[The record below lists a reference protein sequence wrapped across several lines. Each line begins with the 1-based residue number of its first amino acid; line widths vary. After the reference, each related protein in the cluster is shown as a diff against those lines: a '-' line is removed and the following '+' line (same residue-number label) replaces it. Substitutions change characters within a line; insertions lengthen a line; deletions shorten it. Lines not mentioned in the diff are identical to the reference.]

1 MISAEKIPN
10 NVDLS
15 GNKRLQRALEHW
27 QPKYIQWWHDMGPQ
41 GFQDYHQVYVRTAI
55 SVDPEGWAHFEYV
68 KLPEY
73 RWGIF
78 LADPT
83 PDRRIGFGDFF
94 GQPVWQEVP
103 GEFRNQLR
111 RLIVTQGDTEPASV
125 EQQRW
130 LGQRCPSLYDLRN
143 LFQVNVEEGRHL
155 WAMVYL
161 LHSYFGR
168 DGRDEA
174 EELLERQSGNRDK
187 PRILEAF
194 NEPIDNWLD
203 FFMFTMF
210 TDRDGKSQLM
220 SLSESSLDPL
230 SRTTRFMLTEEAHH
244 MFVGETGIARIL
256 ERTCQL
262 MRQAGFSE
270 DVRRVGGID
279 LPTIQKHLNQWFSLS
294 LDLHGSEVSSNAAS
308 YFANGLKGR
317 AKEDGFED
325 HVVKN
330 AVYNMEFFEEGRP
343 VAKEVLMRNA
353 MNEVLRDWY
362 VGDCTAGVE
371 RWNRILERYGVSER
385 LRLPD
390 RKFNRG
396 IGMYSGFRFDP
407 NGEPLSQEEWEK
419 RKYDWLP
426 SAADSD
432 YLLSIMASPVYEPG
446 KFANYI
452 APPRRGINHKPID
465 FEYVR
470 TEQ

>member
-1 MISAEKIPN
+1 
-10 NVDLS
+10 
-15 GNKRLQRALEHW
+15 
-27 QPKYIQWWHDMGPQ
+27 
-41 GFQDYHQVYVRTAI
+41 
-55 SVDPEGWAHFEYV
+55 
-68 KLPEY
+68 
-73 RWGIF
+73 
-78 LADPT
+78 
-83 PDRRIGFGDFF
+83 
-94 GQPVWQEVP
+94 VWQTIP
-103 GEFRNQLR
+103 GEHRNVLR

-125 EQQRW
+125 EQQRL
-130 LGQRCPSLYDLRN
+130 LGLTCPSMYDLRN

-230 SRTTRFMLTEEAHH
+230 ARTTKFMLTEEAHH

-262 MRQAGFSE
+262 MKQAGFSE
-270 DVRRVGGID
+270 DVRKVGGID
-279 LPTIQKHLNQWFSLS
+279 IATIQKHLNQWFSLS

-317 AKEDGFED
+317 AKEDTFDE

-330 AVYNMEFFEEGRP
+330 AYYNMEFFEAGKT
-343 VAKEVLMRNA
+343 VTKEVLMRNA

-362 VGDCTAGVE
+362 VGDCAAGVV
-371 RWNRILERYGVSER
+371 RWNRILEAHGMSDR

-390 RKFNRG
+390 RKFHRG
-396 IGMYSGFRFDP
+396 IGMYAGFHFDP
-407 NGEPLSQEEWEK
+407 NGVPLSAEQWDA

-426 SAADSD
+426 SEKDTE
-432 YLLSIMASPVYEPG
+432 YLLSIMDKPVFEPG

-452 APPRRGINHKPID
+452 APPRRGINQQPID

>member
-1 MISAEKIPN
+1 MISAERIPN

-27 QPKYIQWWHDMGPQ
+27 QPKYLQWWRDMGPQ
-41 GFQDYHQVYVRTAI
+41 GFQDYHQVYVRTAV
-55 SVDPEGWAHFEYV
+55 SVDPKGWAHFEYV

-78 LADPT
+78 LADPVQ
-83 PDRRIGFGDFF
+83 DRRVGFGDFY
-94 GQPVWQEVP
+94 GQPVWQDVP
-103 GEFRNQLR
+103 GEFRNPLR

-161 LHSYFGR
+161 LHSHFGR

-194 NEPIDNWLD
+194 NEPIENWLD

-244 MFVGETGIARIL
+244 MFVGETGVARIL
-256 ERTCQL
+256 ERTCEILKQT
-262 MRQAGFSE
+262 GYSE
-270 DVRRVGGID
+270 DVRKLGGID
-279 LPTIQKHLNQWFSLS
+279 LPTIQKHINLWVSLS
-294 LDLHGSEVSSNAAS
+294 LDLHGGEVSTNAAA
-308 YFANGLKGR
+308 YFGNGLKGR
-317 AKEDGFED
+317 AQEARFDD
-325 HVVKN
+325 HLVKDAIYEMSVLENGGVVTT
-330 AVYNMEFFEEGRP
+330 AVP
-343 VAKEVLMRNA
+343 MRNA
-353 MNEVLRDWY
+353 MNEILRDWY
-362 VGDCTAGVE
+362 VGDCASGVE
-371 RWNRILERYGVSER
+371 RWNRILERHGVSDR
-385 LRLPD
+385 LYLPD
-390 RKFNRG
+390 RKFHRG
-396 IGMYSGFRFDP
+396 IGMFRGLHFDP
-407 NGEPLSQEEWEK
+407 WGRWLTAEEWER
-419 RKYDWLP
+419 RKSEWLP
-426 SAADSD
+426 APADKA
-432 YLLSIMASPVYEPG
+432 YLLSIMAEPVYEPG

-452 APPRRGINHKPID
+452 APPRKGINNQPVN

-470 TEQ
+470 TEM